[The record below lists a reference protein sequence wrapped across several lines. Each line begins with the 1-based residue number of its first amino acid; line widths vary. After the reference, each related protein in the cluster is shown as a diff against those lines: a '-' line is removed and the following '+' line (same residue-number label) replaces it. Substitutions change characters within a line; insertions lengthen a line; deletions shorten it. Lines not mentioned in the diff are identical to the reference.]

1 MLLISTLFAHHRCDA
16 DAPNWDPVSQHSL
29 AKTLGWSQPT
39 VSRTME
45 ALFGKD
51 AMRKYRRQCSQ
62 EQIVGFLK
70 KQDDGRY
77 DVEAF
82 EPHSDIR

>member
-1 MLLISTLFAHHRCDA
+1 
-16 DAPNWDPVSQHSL
+16 
-29 AKTLGWSQPT
+29 
-39 VSRTME
+39 ME